1 MANDVFINDSFFK
14 VFEGITVYGGFIGAD
29 CGEVINGGC
38 DNTEIGLTFYLVDGR
53 LLVSGSESELNNLDL
68 EAFVNDEFIA
78 FLIGT
83 YPSGS
88 SFSLVDG
95 ALILNEI

>member
-1 MANDVFINDSFFK
+1 MAHDVLIDDSSFN
-14 VFEGITVYGGFIGAD
+14 VYEGVTIYKGFIGSD

-95 ALILNEI
+95 ALILNKI